1 VAGDRRIA
9 ADEAAAHEGAA
20 DEAPDEAPDEAAAR
34 LVREEG
40 PRVLATLIRVTG
52 DIGLAEDAVQD
63 AVVRALERW
72 PRDGVPPD
80 PRAWLIVT
88 AKRRAIDVI
97 RRETRRAGKE
107 AAAMS
112 LLEPGPEPPNVVRDD
127 LLRLVFTCC
136 HPALSTEAQ
145 VALALRTLGGLS
157 TAEVARALMVPEATM
172 AKRLTRAKQKIA
184 QAHIPYRVPAAAELP
199 SRLTGVAATIY
210 LIFNEGYAAGAGA
223 DLIRVA
229 LTAEAIRLAR
239 LLAELMPDEPTVLGL
254 LALLLL
260 TDSRRAARLDDQ
272 GRPVLLADQDRAR
285 WDAAAIKQGVEL
297 LGTALRRTDAAARA
311 AVPDRPDSYVA
322 QAAIAACHA
331 LAPAYAATDWDA
343 IISWYDVLLTVH
355 DTPVVRLNRAV
366 AVAERDGPAA
376 GLALV
381 DRLGADLTS
390 YPWWHAARAELL
402 HRLGDAAAARAA
414 YERALALDMSAP
426 QAEHL
431 RRRLAE
437 LPG

>member
-1 VAGDRRIA
+1 MR
-9 ADEAAAHEGAA
+9 AD
-20 DEAPDEAPDEAAAR
+20 DAAAR

-40 PRVLATLIRVTG
+40 TRVLATLIRVTR
-52 DIGLAEDAVQD
+52 DIDLAQDAVQD

-72 PRDGVPPD
+72 PRDGIPPD
-80 PRAWLIVT
+80 PRAWLTVT

-97 RRETRRAGKE
+97 RREARRAGKE
-107 AAAMS
+107 AEAMS
-112 LLEPGPEPPNVVRDD
+112 LLDRVPEPPDVVRDD

-157 TAEVARALMVPEATM
+157 TAEVARGLMVPEATM

-184 QAHIPYRVPAAAELP
+184 QAHIPYRVPAAEELP
-199 SRLTGVAATIY
+199 GRLAGVAATIY
-210 LIFNEGYAAGAGA
+210 LIFNEGYAAGAGE

-229 LTAEAIRLAR
+229 LSAEAIRLAR
-239 LLAELMPDEPTVLGL
+239 LLAVLMPDEPTVLGL

-260 TDSRRAARLDDQ
+260 NDSRRAARLDDYNL
-272 GRPVLLADQDRAR
+272 PVLLPDQDRSR
-285 WDAAAIKQGVEL
+285 WDAAAIKEGVEL
-297 LGTALRRTDAAARA
+297 VGTALRRT
-311 AVPDRPDSYVA
+311 PDRPDAYVV

-331 LAPAYAATDWDA
+331 LAPSYADTDWDA

-355 DTPVVRLNRAV
+355 DTPVVCLNRAV
-366 AVAERDGPAA
+366 AVAERDGPEA

-381 DRLGADLTS
+381 DDIGDLTS
-390 YPWWHAARAELL
+390 YPWWHATRAELL
-402 HRLGDAAAARAA
+402 HRLGRTPDARAA
-414 YERALALDMSAP
+414 YERALTLDMNTPLSH
-426 QAEHL
+426 HL

-437 LPG
+437 LPHDAPRRPGAGPRRPPGP